1 MSFRGTDMA
10 CIVLV
15 RREIFEALI
24 CHVRYDGKSKDM
36 VDL

>member
-15 RREIFEALI
+15 REIFEALI